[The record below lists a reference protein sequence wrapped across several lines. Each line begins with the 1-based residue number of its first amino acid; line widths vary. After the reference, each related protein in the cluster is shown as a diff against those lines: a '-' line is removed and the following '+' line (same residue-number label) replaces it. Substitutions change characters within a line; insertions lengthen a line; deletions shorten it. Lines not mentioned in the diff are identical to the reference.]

1 MLPSSPIAFVTGAN
15 RGIGFEVCRHFSE
28 SGMRV
33 LLASRVATDLH
44 RRSLRLSRKRFAL
57 VDDLASVDS
66 VLQHEVKGA
75 ARKPLPAI
83 GAPVRRRAAF
93 ADDASGGEIIPQG
106 AHRLE
111 FESVTTSSRVIFSK
125 LSVGIGSPG
134 G

>member
-1 MLPSSPIAFVTGAN
+1 MRPSSPIALVTGAN
-15 RGIGFEVCRHFSE
+15 RGIGFEVCRQLSE

-66 VLQHEVKGA
+66 VL
-75 ARKPLPAI
+75 AI
-83 GAPVRRRAAF
+83 GAPIRRRAAF